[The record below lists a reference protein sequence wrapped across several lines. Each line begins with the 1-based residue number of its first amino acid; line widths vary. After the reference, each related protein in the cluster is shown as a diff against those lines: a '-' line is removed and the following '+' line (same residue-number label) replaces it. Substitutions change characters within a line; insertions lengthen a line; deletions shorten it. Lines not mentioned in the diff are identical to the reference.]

1 MASNNP
7 SPTIPYEPVAT
18 VDSANQY
25 PPSQPTDFGPP
36 RPGFFNATS
45 HSTMSSTTTLD
56 VRSSTYSDS
65 YGKSKQNG
73 DLYLDSP
80 SESDAPGARG
90 LGGSG
95 AATGG
100 SGLEKA
106 EGQVP
111 LYGSQQTNRRRPKMN
126 CVTKLIII
134 VCALLLL
141 AVAVF
146 VPLWFFVLRDK
157 LGHGGHSSSSSSSN
171 HNSNN
176 GANSGTTATNN
187 GDEQHVVTTGGDG
200 SLVTKDDGS
209 TFMYNNTFGG
219 FWVLDPSNPLNE
231 SAQAQSWTKPLSQQW
246 QWGVDKM
253 YGVNL
258 GGWLT
263 LEPFISPALY
273 EEFYPDAVDEWTL
286 SEHLQAKYN
295 SLDVIENHY
304 KTFIV
309 EEDFAQIAAAGLN
322 WVRIPIPFWA
332 IQKYD
337 NEPFLERTAWT
348 YFLKAIEWAR
358 KYGIR
363 INLDFHA
370 LPGSQNGWNHSGK
383 LGLNGEFNFM
393 RGVMGIANAQR
404 AMDYIRILAEFISQ
418 PEYKNVVPFF
428 GIVNEPL
435 SNIQGSYPKSAMEAF
450 YAEAYRVIRNAGGTG
465 AGNGPMISIH
475 HAFWGPDNWTGFL
488 QGSDRIAMDLHPY
501 LVFPDGPADPDPASS
516 FPAKA
521 CAWAAEVATSMTN
534 FGLTGAGEWSHAIN
548 DCGLY
553 VNEVGKGTRYEGTY
567 KTTSWQAGG
576 DGAGGNVVGL
586 DAYPWP
592 PAAIGGFADASTLP
606 RYTPTGPIITMP
618 VKTYT
623 ATAQGSTSTIN
634 VGDGWTN
641 DADTTLMAVPAA
653 GCDYP
658 NQWDALTAAVPTC

>member
-1 MASNNP
+1 
-7 SPTIPYEPVAT
+7 
-18 VDSANQY
+18 
-25 PPSQPTDFGPP
+25 
-36 RPGFFNATS
+36 
-45 HSTMSSTTTLD
+45 MSSTTTLD

-428 GIVNEPL
+428 DPR
-435 SNIQGSYPKSAMEAF
+435 EASGKCAQIGVPIAPF
-450 YAEAYRVIRNAGGTG
+450 TGT
-465 AGNGPMISIH
+465 
-475 HAFWGPDNWTGFL
+475 L
-488 QGSDRIAMDLHPY
+488 Q
-501 LVFPDGPADPDPASS
+501 
-516 FPAKA
+516 
-521 CAWAAEVATSMTN
+521 
-534 FGLTGAGEWSHAIN
+534 
-548 DCGLY
+548 
-553 VNEVGKGTRYEGTY
+553 
-567 KTTSWQAGG
+567 SWQAGG

-623 ATAQGSTSTIN
+623 ATGQGSTSTIN
-634 VGDGWTN
+634 AGDGWTN

>member
-157 LGHGGHSSSSSSSN
+157 LGHGGHSSSSSSN
-171 HNSNN
+171 HNGNS

-219 FWVLDPSNPLNE
+219 FWVFDPSNPLNE

-418 PEYKNVVPFF
+418 PEYRNVVPFF

-534 FGLTGAGEWSHAIN
+534 FG
-548 DCGLY
+548 
-553 VNEVGKGTRYEGTY
+553 
-567 KTTSWQAGG
+567 
-576 DGAGGNVVGL
+576 
-586 DAYPWP
+586 
-592 PAAIGGFADASTLP
+592 
-606 RYTPTGPIITMP
+606 
-618 VKTYT
+618 
-623 ATAQGSTSTIN
+623 
-634 VGDGWTN
+634 
-641 DADTTLMAVPAA
+641 
-653 GCDYP
+653 
-658 NQWDALTAAVPTC
+658 